1 MNALSTGQYI
11 IIVNNLLS
19 VWILSF
25 SGNKLYCSEINCS
38 KEVAIKQ
45 ESSSFMMATK
55 LELAC
60 REDPDFKGR

>member
-1 MNALSTGQYI
+1 MLWAQDNIS
-11 IIVNNLLS
+11 LLLTICS
-19 VWILSF
+19 LF
-25 SGNKLYCSEINCS
+25 GYCHLAEINCS